1 MSNTMDTW
9 FTSAAS
15 NQIRP
20 TPFFKRILASKRAP
34 LCMRSF
40 LQNMLTSDIVI
51 ECIYYFINAQYN
63 TPKFY
68 GILSHGEDVA
78 AHRLQRWQRSPP
90 NRYQRR
96 SFFIFIFLSSCS
108 PRNTVTPTCQGLRPI
123 KRKDGQIRSDPN
135 STSGSPKHGVL
146 DSPNTGDSAATR
158 PTKTQALAV
167 IRQATSTR
175 PESRA

>member
-96 SFFIFIFLSSCS
+96 SFSSF
-108 PRNTVTPTCQGLRPI
+108 PFYHLVAHVTPSRQPA
-123 KRKDGQIRSDPN
+123 KAFDRSKEKTDRF
-135 STSGSPKHGVL
+135 G
-146 DSPNTGDSAATR
+146 ATR
-158 PTKTQALAV
+158 IPRAV
-167 IRQATSTR
+167 RRSTVSSTVR
-175 PESRA
+175 TRETVPPRGRRKHKRSP

>member
-68 GILSHGEDVA
+68 DILS

-90 NRYQRR
+90 NRNRRR
-96 SFFIFIFLSSCS
+96 SFLSFFFLSSCS

-158 PTKTQALAV
+158 STKTQALAV
-167 IRQATSTR
+167 IRQATSIR